1 MKKIDFLFF
10 DAGGGPGGRG
20 PGGPYSFRYHQLTP
34 STKPIAGGKDD
45 CTGTTFRMPDH
56 PLGDRAALTATI
68 SIAFSK
74 QGRCMPALPDRH

>member
-34 STKPIAGGKDD
+34 STKPIAGGRDD
-45 CTGTTFRMPDH
+45 CTG
-56 PLGDRAALTATI
+56 G
-68 SIAFSK
+68 S
-74 QGRCMPALPDRH
+74 